1 MDRPRDSVRSVPGIP
16 HAPLYDPGFEHDA
29 CGVGFVADSHG
40 RRSTELVAQALAA
53 LAALTHRGAIAADAK
68 TGDGAGIGLPLAR
81 TFAGKLLGEIGR
93 TDVDVAR
100 VGVGM
105 VFLPS
110 GADAVTAAGLLEAAL
125 RAERIDV
132 LGWRD
137 VPVNLSVLGPEAAAS
152 APTIRQVIVA
162 RPRGMG
168 GAGLERALLL
178 ARRSAEA
185 AAGSAGLAAF
195 HVVSMSA
202 RTLVYKGLFVGSEL
216 GRFYADLA
224 DPAMAVGYATFHQRY
239 STNTHP
245 SWALAQPFRFL
256 SHNGEV
262 NTLRGNREAMRGRSA
277 RLGGGRLGRRI
288 GELARGGRPILDPA
302 GSDSTSLDEALEL
315 LVATGRRVDAAML
328 ALVPEALELR
338 DAPVPGLAAWQ
349 AAMQARVEPWDG
361 PAALVFADGRR
372 VGCLLDRNGLRPAA
386 FEVRRDGLVVCAS
399 EAGLLPAAA
408 GDVIR
413 RGRLGPGELLVVDTA
428 ARRILED
435 ADAKR
440 DALAAT
446 PAGEPP
452 RLLASGPAS
461 SPVAGADADADGTR
475 RRQLLFGLDAEALR
489 LTVTTM
495 ATTGREPIWS
505 MGDDTPLAV
514 VARRNRGVAAYL
526 RQAFAQVTNPPIDP
540 ERERAV
546 MSLEVPVGPRPRLL
560 DPARAGAPRC
570 VRLSHPVVGRAE
582 RAALLALGELGPNG
596 DAPWRIARLDA
607 TWPAADGEA
616 GLAAAVDA
624 LVVAATAARE
634 RGADLLVVS
643 DRDAGPG
650 RPPVPSLLAIGAI
663 NAAFVEA
670 GRRDACDILVEAGDV
685 FDVHA
690 VAMLLAA
697 GADAVHPWLA
707 LQVACELGGGRGRED
722 LDPAVAEANALAA
735 IDHGLRKVLARMGI
749 STLSSYRG
757 AQLFD
762 VIGLADEVADRCFP
776 AAPRTSGSATFARLG
791 SDLLARHAAAYL
803 DVPDTI
809 PALPDPGYARF
820 RASAELH
827 AFAPA
832 VVKAT
837 QALAAG
843 HPVGIGPGA
852 ALAPAE
858 EADAINDRLSV
869 YRAALSRSE
878 PALVRD
884 MLQLR
889 RRRRVALAAVEPATE
904 IVRRFVSSAM
914 SLGALSPEAHRTL
927 AIGMRRLG
935 ATSNTGEG
943 GEDPSWYDPDENGEL
958 AESGIKQVAS
968 ARFGVTARYL
978 ARAEQLEIKMAQGSK
993 PGEGGQLPGKKATP
1007 FIAALRRGQVG
1018 MTYIS
1023 PPPHHD
1029 IYSIEDLAQL
1039 IADLRAI
1046 NPTARIGVKLVAS
1059 AGVGTI
1065 AAGVAKAHADYVLIA
1080 GHSGG
1085 TGASPLSSIKSAGA
1099 PWELGL
1105 AEAHQVLVRQGLRDR
1120 VVLRTD
1126 GGLQQGRDVVVAALL
1141 GAEEY
1146 GFGTS
1151 ALVALGCDMA
1161 RQCHLDTCPT
1171 GIATQ
1176 REDLRAKF
1184 TGTPEQVVA
1193 FFLAVAEDVRRELAA
1208 LGLTRLGDAVGRID
1222 LLGVAPG
1229 SALALDRVVGAPPW
1243 RAPAVRGDAAPKALG
1258 RIAEAP
1264 VASSLEERLAAS
1276 ISPAMASLAAIGAA
1290 AGTLRFAAVDVPAP
1304 HDDPLAGPIVLA
1316 AAVTTAERTLGARIS
1331 GDLERARD
1339 RAGRHQRAELGT
1351 GRPLTAD
1358 ALRTADAVEL
1368 RLSGAAGQSL
1378 GAFLATGLRVVVS
1391 GVANDYVGKG
1401 LSGGTVV
1408 VRPPIAAGYRAEHE
1422 AIAGNTCLYGATGGR
1437 LHLVGRAG
1445 MRFAVRNS
1453 GAAAVVEGIGA
1464 HGCEYMTGGVVVVL
1478 GPTGRNF
1485 GAGMTGGRAWL
1496 WDPGRAAPGRVNAA
1510 SVTATALPALAGARD
1525 DASDLEAELAA
1536 LVSAHAAEGSG
1547 LATSL
1552 LADWPRVRAAF
1563 WLVEPVVAG

>member
-1 MDRPRDSVRSVPGIP
+1 M
-16 HAPLYDPGFEHDA
+16 
-29 CGVGFVADSHG
+29 
-40 RRSTELVAQALAA
+40 
-53 LAALTHRGAIAADAK
+53 
-68 TGDGAGIGLPLAR
+68 
-81 TFAGKLLGEIGR
+81 
-93 TDVDVAR
+93 
-100 VGVGM
+100 
-105 VFLPS
+105 S
-110 GADAVTAAGLLEAAL
+110 G
-125 RAERIDV
+125 
-132 LGWRD
+132 
-137 VPVNLSVLGPEAAAS
+137 
-152 APTIRQVIVA
+152 
-162 RPRGMG
+162 
-168 GAGLERALLL
+168 
-178 ARRSAEA
+178 
-185 AAGSAGLAAF
+185 
-195 HVVSMSA
+195 

-216 GRFYADLA
+216 GRFYSDLA
-224 DPAMAVGYATFHQRY
+224 DPAMSVAYATFHQRY

-315 LVATGRRVDAAML
+315 LVATGRRVDAAIL

-399 EAGLLPAAA
+399 EAGLLPSPA
-408 GDVIR
+408 GSVVR

-428 ARRILED
+428 GRRILED

-452 RLLASGPAS
+452 RLLASGPTP
-461 SPVAGADADADGTR
+461 SPVPDAAHGADGGR

-495 ATTGREPIWS
+495 ATTAREPIWS

-570 VRLSHPVVGRAE
+570 VRLPHPVVGRAE
-582 RAALLALGELGPNG
+582 RAALLALGERGPNG
-596 DAPWRIARLDA
+596 DAPWRIAHLDA
-607 TWPAADGEA
+607 TWPAADGEP
-616 GLAAAVDA
+616 GLAAAIDA
-624 LVVAATAARE
+624 LVDAATRVRD
-634 RGADLLVVS
+634 RGADLLVIS

-650 RPPVPSLLAIGAI
+650 RPPLPSLLAIGAI

-722 LDPAVAEANALAA
+722 LEPAVAEANALAA

-776 AAPRTSGSATFARLG
+776 AAPRTSGSATFTRLG
-791 SDLLARHAAAYL
+791 GDILARHAAAYL
-803 DVPDTI
+803 DAPETVPV
-809 PALPDPGYARF
+809 LPDPGFARF

-858 EADAINDRLSV
+858 EAEAIDDRLSV

-904 IVRRFVSSAM
+904 IVHRFVSSAM

-1046 NPTARIGVKLVAS
+1046 NPTARIGVKLVAA

-1208 LGLTRLGDAVGRID
+1208 LGLTRLGDAIGRID

-1229 SALALDRVVGAPPW
+1229 SALSLERVVGAPPW
-1243 RAPAVRGDAAPKALG
+1243 RAPAVRRDGAPKALG

-1276 ISPAMASLAAIGAA
+1276 ITAAMPALAAIGAA
-1290 AGTLRFAAVDVPAP
+1290 AGGASRLDAGDAP
-1304 HDDPLAGPIVLA
+1304 SPRDERVAGPIVLA
-1316 AAVTTAERTLGARIS
+1316 ASVTTAERTLGARIS

-1339 RAGRHQRAELGT
+1339 RAGRHQRAELAT
-1351 GRPLTAD
+1351 GRALTSD

-1408 VRPPIAAGYRAEHE
+1408 VRPPLAAGYRAEHE

-1496 WDPGRAAPGRVNAA
+1496 WDPGRAAPGRMNAA
-1510 SVTATALPALAGARD
+1510 SVSATALPALTGVRE

-1536 LVSAHAAEGSG
+1536 LVGAHAAEGSG

-1552 LADWPRVRAAF
+1552 LADWPRARAAF
-1563 WLVEPVVAG
+1563 WLVEPAVAG

>member
-16 HAPLYDPGFEHDA
+16 HAPLYDSGFEHDA
-29 CGVGFVADSHG
+29 CGVGFVADSRG

-53 LAALTHRGAIAADAK
+53 LAALTHRGAIAADSK

-81 TFAGKLLGEIGR
+81 TFASKLLGEIGR

-110 GADAVTAAGLLEAAL
+110 GADDAVTAAGLLEAAL

-137 VPVNLSVLGPEAAAS
+137 VPVNQSVLGPEAAAS
-152 APTIRQVIVA
+152 APTIRQLVVA

-168 GAGLERALLL
+168 GAGFERALLL

-288 GELARGGRPILDPA
+288 GELAREGRPILDP
-302 GSDSTSLDEALEL
+302 
-315 LVATGRRVDAAML
+315 TGPD
-328 ALVPEALELR
+328 
-338 DAPVPGLAAWQ
+338 LAAWQ

-399 EAGLLPAAA
+399 EAGLLPAAPDHVA
-408 GDVIR
+408 R

-461 SPVAGADADADGTR
+461 SPVVGADHDADGTR
-475 RRQLLFGLDAEALR
+475 RRQLLLGLDAEALR

-690 VAMLLAA
+690 VAMLLAC

-707 LQVACELGGGRGRED
+707 LQVACELGGGRGREE
-722 LDPAVAEANALAA
+722 LEPAVAEANALAA
-735 IDHGLRKVLARMGI
+735 IDHGLRKVPARMGI

-762 VIGLADEVADRCFP
+762 VIGLADEIADRCFP

-803 DVPDTI
+803 DVTDTM

-820 RASAELH
+820 RA
-827 AFAPA
+827 
-832 VVKAT
+832 
-837 QALAAG
+837 
-843 HPVGIGPGA
+843 
-852 ALAPAE
+852 
-858 EADAINDRLSV
+858 
-869 YRAALSRSE
+869 
-878 PALVRD
+878 
-884 MLQLR
+884 
-889 RRRRVALAAVEPATE
+889 
-904 IVRRFVSSAM
+904 
-914 SLGALSPEAHRTL
+914 
-927 AIGMRRLG
+927 
-935 ATSNTGEG
+935 
-943 GEDPSWYDPDENGEL
+943 
-958 AESGIKQVAS
+958 
-968 ARFGVTARYL
+968 
-978 ARAEQLEIKMAQGSK
+978 
-993 PGEGGQLPGKKATP
+993 
-1007 FIAALRRGQVG
+1007 
-1018 MTYIS
+1018 
-1023 PPPHHD
+1023 
-1029 IYSIEDLAQL
+1029 
-1039 IADLRAI
+1039 
-1046 NPTARIGVKLVAS
+1046 
-1059 AGVGTI
+1059 
-1065 AAGVAKAHADYVLIA
+1065 
-1080 GHSGG
+1080 
-1085 TGASPLSSIKSAGA
+1085 
-1099 PWELGL
+1099 
-1105 AEAHQVLVRQGLRDR
+1105 
-1120 VVLRTD
+1120 
-1126 GGLQQGRDVVVAALL
+1126 
-1141 GAEEY
+1141 
-1146 GFGTS
+1146 
-1151 ALVALGCDMA
+1151 
-1161 RQCHLDTCPT
+1161 
-1171 GIATQ
+1171 
-1176 REDLRAKF
+1176 
-1184 TGTPEQVVA
+1184 
-1193 FFLAVAEDVRRELAA
+1193 
-1208 LGLTRLGDAVGRID
+1208 
-1222 LLGVAPG
+1222 
-1229 SALALDRVVGAPPW
+1229 
-1243 RAPAVRGDAAPKALG
+1243 
-1258 RIAEAP
+1258 
-1264 VASSLEERLAAS
+1264 
-1276 ISPAMASLAAIGAA
+1276 
-1290 AGTLRFAAVDVPAP
+1290 
-1304 HDDPLAGPIVLA
+1304 
-1316 AAVTTAERTLGARIS
+1316 
-1331 GDLERARD
+1331 
-1339 RAGRHQRAELGT
+1339 
-1351 GRPLTAD
+1351 
-1358 ALRTADAVEL
+1358 
-1368 RLSGAAGQSL
+1368 
-1378 GAFLATGLRVVVS
+1378 
-1391 GVANDYVGKG
+1391 
-1401 LSGGTVV
+1401 
-1408 VRPPIAAGYRAEHE
+1408 
-1422 AIAGNTCLYGATGGR
+1422 
-1437 LHLVGRAG
+1437 
-1445 MRFAVRNS
+1445 
-1453 GAAAVVEGIGA
+1453 
-1464 HGCEYMTGGVVVVL
+1464 
-1478 GPTGRNF
+1478 
-1485 GAGMTGGRAWL
+1485 
-1496 WDPGRAAPGRVNAA
+1496 
-1510 SVTATALPALAGARD
+1510 
-1525 DASDLEAELAA
+1525 
-1536 LVSAHAAEGSG
+1536 
-1547 LATSL
+1547 
-1552 LADWPRVRAAF
+1552 
-1563 WLVEPVVAG
+1563 